1 MIRMSELESGKR
13 GLAIVG
19 LGYVGLSLVG
29 GFGKAFGRVLGFD
42 INKERVAELQ
52 KGIDRNKELTPGDLK
67 RLSVEY
73 TTNPAKLRESS
84 FTIIAVPTPVD
95 DNKLPDLSALKL
107 ASSIV
112 GENLTRGSIV
122 VYESTVYPGVTEDIC
137 MPILEETSKFRCGKD
152 FKVGYSPERINPGDR
167 THSLQNVIKIVAG
180 QDGETTRYIA
190 NVYKKVVKANI
201 YEAPNIKT
209 AEAAKVIENIQ
220 RDINIALINE
230 IAIICSGMGLDTQE
244 VLSAA
249 GTKWNFMR
257 FEPGLVGGHCLS
269 VDPYYLA
276 HKSLQIG
283 HYPEVILAG
292 RKVNNYIGKYVA
304 HRMIKNL
311 IQAGKSLKDCKVLIL
326 GIAFKEN
333 VCDTRNSKV
342 VDIAEELK
350 EYGVHVLVHDPVVTR
365 TEVLKRYPSLEF
377 VERCEEANPYDGIVA
392 AVKHDVFIKGSLK
405 RLRKLCNSNPILED
419 VKGVFPRRE
428 AVKLGFRYSRL

>member
-1 MIRMSELESGKR
+1 
-13 GLAIVG
+13 
-19 LGYVGLSLVG
+19 
-29 GFGKAFGRVLGFD
+29 
-42 INKERVAELQ
+42 
-52 KGIDRNKELTPGDLK
+52 
-67 RLSVEY
+67 
-73 TTNPAKLRESS
+73 
-84 FTIIAVPTPVD
+84 
-95 DNKLPDLSALKL
+95 
-107 ASSIV
+107 
-112 GENLTRGSIV
+112 
-122 VYESTVYPGVTEDIC
+122 